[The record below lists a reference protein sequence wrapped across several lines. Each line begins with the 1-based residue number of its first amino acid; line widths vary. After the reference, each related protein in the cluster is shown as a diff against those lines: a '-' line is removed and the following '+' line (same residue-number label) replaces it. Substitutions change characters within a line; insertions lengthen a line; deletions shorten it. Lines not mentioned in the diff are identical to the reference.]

1 MSVRGKGEKKE
12 RNGLYTILEYPL
24 SASYSE
30 ENTEEGLA
38 MV

>member
-1 MSVRGKGEKKE
+1 MGNV
-12 RNGLYTILEYPL
+12 LYTILECPL